1 MPVRFYV
8 VILCSSSTVHRLPGY
23 DRRQQPL
30 PEERRR
36 LILLRRPIALHR
48 LQHCHGVR
56 GSGAKD
62 LRKGSVLLRPRR
74 LRVLVILQKEHI
86 GRSMTL

>member
-36 LILLRRPIALHR
+36 LLLLRRPIALHR
-48 LQHCHGVR
+48 LQHCYGIR
-56 GSGAKD
+56 GSWAKD
-62 LRKGSVLLRPRR
+62 FHKGSVLLRPRCV
-74 LRVLVILQKEHI
+74 RVLVILQM
-86 GRSMTL
+86 RT

>member
-8 VILCSSSTVHRLPGY
+8 VILCSSSTVHRLPGH

-36 LILLRRPIALHR
+36 LLLLRRPIALHR
-48 LQHCHGVR
+48 LQHRPGVR
-56 GSGAKD
+56 GSGTKD
-62 LRKGSVLLRPRR
+62 LRKGSVLLRPRC
-74 LRVLVILQKEHI
+74 LRVLVINPPNENI
-86 GRSMTL
+86 

>member
-8 VILCSSSTVHRLPGY
+8 VILCSSSTVHRLPGH

-36 LILLRRPIALHR
+36 LLLLRRPIALHR

-74 LRVLVILQKEHI
+74 LRVLVILQMRTYSLE
-86 GRSMTL
+86 GQ